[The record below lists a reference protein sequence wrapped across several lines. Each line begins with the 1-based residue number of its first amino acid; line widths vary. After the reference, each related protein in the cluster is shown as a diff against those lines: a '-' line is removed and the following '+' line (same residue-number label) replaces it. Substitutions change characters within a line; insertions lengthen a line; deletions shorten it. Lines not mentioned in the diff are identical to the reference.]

1 MHQEKHT
8 KGRSVVH
15 SLSPAGVGRMQKR
28 GGTGRTPARG
38 QYELGTSAAVDGFP
52 LDALHMKISPL
63 FRMLAAGTN
72 RGNQGKR
79 GLLLRLLSG
88 AVGGWRRWATAAA
101 VVLTLGVAYHVVFGQ
116 NGLTAYQR
124 KLQDANNLETQLRSL
139 QRENEMLKSHIDRL
153 KEDPD
158 AIEHQ
163 AREELHY
170 TRPGE
175 VIYTLPSTPA
185 ASAAVQNSS
194 R

>member
-1 MHQEKHT
+1 M
-8 KGRSVVH
+8 
-15 SLSPAGVGRMQKR
+15 
-28 GGTGRTPARG
+28 
-38 QYELGTSAAVDGFP
+38 AAT
-52 LDALHMKISPL
+52 
-63 FRMLAAGTN
+63 GTN
-72 RGNQGKR
+72 QAKQGDR
-79 GLLLRLLSG
+79 GLLMRLLAG

-101 VVLTLGVAYHVVFGQ
+101 VVLAIGVAYHVVFGQ

-124 KLQDANNLETQLRSL
+124 KLQDAHHFEKQLQSL
-139 QRENEMLKSHIDRL
+139 QHENDMLKSHIDRL

-175 VIYTLPSTPA
+175 VIYTLPAPPSATSASTQS
-185 ASAAVQNSS
+185 AS